1 MESATILHSA
11 ISITNGIKFNIM
23 AKNHI
28 IMVEKEKDLAHMN
41 ITTILYLNQL
51 QSDN

>member
-1 MESATILHSA
+1 MASGTILLSV
-11 ISITNGIKFNIM
+11 ISIINGRKFNITV
-23 AKNHI
+23 KNHI
-28 IMVEKEKDLAHMN
+28 IMVEKEKDLGHMN